1 MLRAMSCGVAGI
13 DTHQNAMGVVGNNIS
28 NVNTY
33 GFKSSSAAFTDV
45 MYQTLSNASA
55 PGVSNGGKDPV
66 QVGYGSK
73 TGTIS
78 VNTTKGDEA
87 STGNSS
93 DLYIDGEGYF
103 TLANQLPSGTT
114 TPGIGTQPDSYKYTR
129 VGAMKFDSS
138 GNLVDT
144 ATGSYVCGMNSLAS
158 GATDTTLPTSVPTS
172 PDWTKAETKP
182 EVIHYDTTN
191 TKNTLKDVAISA
203 DGTITATNSAGS
215 AVYVGKLELAH
226 FANPA
231 GLSQDGS
238 SCLSV
243 SDNSGTP
250 SYNFAGSGATGSLVT
265 GALEASNVD
274 LATELS
280 NMIVYERGFQANSK
294 IITVS
299 DEMLETLVNMKR

>member
-1 MLRAMSCGVAGI
+1 MLRAMSCGVAGV
-13 DTHQNAMGVVGNNIS
+13 DTHMNAMGVVGNNIS

-45 MYQTLSNASA
+45 MYQTLSNASK
-55 PGVSNGGKDPV
+55 PGTSSGGINPV

-93 DLYIDGEGYF
+93 DCYIDGEGYF
-103 TLANQLPSGTT
+103 TFANQLTSNGVADAPT
-114 TPGIGTQPDSYKYTR
+114 SYKFSR
-129 VGAMKFDSS
+129 VGELKFDSA
-138 GNLVDT
+138 GNLVN
-144 ATGSYVCGMNSLAS
+144 AITGDYVCGMNAIAS
-158 GATDTTLPTSVPTS
+158 GATDTTLPTSIPTS
-172 PDWTKAETKP
+172 PDWSTADTKP
-182 EVIHYDTTN
+182 QVIHYDTA
-191 TKNTLKDVAISA
+191 KNTLKDIAIA
-203 DGTITATNSAGS
+203 TDGTITATNSAGS

-226 FANPA
+226 FSNPS
-231 GLSQDGS
+231 GLTQEGN
-238 SCLSV
+238 SCV
-243 SDNSGTP
+243 SNSNNSGDP
-250 SYNFAGSGATGSLVT
+250 VYNFAASGANGAIKT